1 MIMFFGPIIAFVL
14 ILYFILFVIA
24 FLIPTLG
31 ILGIFKIAK
40 RIPKPSTQFLTY
52 RLDHIGDPFPDT
64 DIFVSDYTKY
74 LLETWSKTPR
84 KDLFRIL
91 VRTAGTLYTTHN
103 FVPLKPDTPQEN
115 DAILQGRYRDQ
126 LIRGIETG
134 LDAPHILAVIQTA
147 FTESYT
153 ELLRKLPPSSFTED
167 ITNESMPM
175 FTVPLYDMVRN
186 PGQTV
191 ADVIKP
197 FQSKEIQQRK
207 LFSGLREQLNRNL
220 YEASGVDCPAPE
232 KKLIHPWQYE
242 GSAGDIVKA
251 YLGYTPLQ
259 YIFDQHVPFPIT
271 DERRFEHWSIV
282 GSSGSGK
289 TQTLQHIIMHDLM
302 RPDPPSLVIIDS
314 QGDML
319 WKIQH
324 LKLFADDPDRL
335 IIIDPQYDPSLNIF
349 DMTTDRLRGYSPILR
364 EQVEAGIFE
373 LYQYIFGAIAS
384 EMTSKQGTAFVFVV
398 RLMLAVEGATLHTLL
413 DLMED
418 QSKSFKDS
426 PFFEYAPK
434 LDDTART
441 FFQNQFFN
449 KTAFGQT
456 KQQLARRLYAI
467 LSVPAFNRSFAAQK
481 NKLDMFTALQSG
493 KVVLVNTAKNLLK
506 TDASAL
512 FGRYMIA
519 QVMAAI
525 FERVVL
531 PPQDRKSTFL
541 IIDESAEYIDENL
554 ESLLTQA
561 RKYRLGALFAF
572 QHMQQLTP
580 ALRSAVATNT
590 TIKFAGGVSD
600 QDARTFDADMR
611 TSAQFITSMKK
622 HTKSTEFAAYIRND
636 TPTAVR
642 LEIPFGTL
650 EAAPRMTEEEHRTLI
665 DRNRARYSSDFHKP
679 TPPPPPP
686 KTFDPA
692 NDSIPRSS
700 DY

>member
-1 MIMFFGPIIAFVL
+1 MFFGPIIAIAFVM
-14 ILYFILFVIA
+14 FFAGFVIM
-24 FLIPTLG
+24 FLVPTLG
-31 ILGIFKIAK
+31 IIGALKIHR
-40 RIPKPSTQFLTY
+40 RIARPSTKILTD
-52 RLDHIGDPFPDT
+52 RLDEIIDPFPDT
-64 DIFVSDYTKY
+64 DMFVRDYTKY
-74 LLETWSKTPR
+74 LLETWTKTPR

-103 FVPLKPDTPQEN
+103 FVPLKPDAPQAN

-126 LIRGIETG
+126 LIRGIETA
-134 LDAPHILAVIQTA
+134 LDAPRILSIIQNA
-147 FTESYT
+147 FTEAFT
-153 ELLRKLPPSSFTED
+153 ELLRKLPASSFTND
-167 ITNESMPM
+167 ISNEKIPM
-175 FTVPLYDMVRN
+175 FTVPLYDMMRN

-191 ADVIKP
+191 ADIIKP
-197 FQSKEIQQRK
+197 FQSLDIQQRK
-207 LFSGLREQLNRNL
+207 LFAGLREQLNRNL
-220 YEASGVDCPAPE
+220 YETSGQKAPAPE
-232 KKLIHPWQYE
+232 HKLIHPYDYQGTPRE
-242 GSAGDIVKA
+242 TVTA

-271 DERRFEHWSIV
+271 DERRFEHWV
-282 GSSGSGK
+282 VCGGTGHGK
-289 TQTLQHIIMHDLM
+289 SQTLQHIIMHDLM
-302 RPDPPSLVIIDS
+302 RPDPPSLIIIDS

-324 LKLFADDPDRL
+324 LKIFADDPDRL
-335 IIIDPQYDPSLNIF
+335 IIIDPQYDPALNIF
-349 DMTTDRLRGYSPILR
+349 DMTTDRLRGYSPIVR

-426 PFFEYAPK
+426 PFYAHAPK
-434 LDDTART
+434 LDDTARA
-441 FFQNQFFN
+441 FFENQFFN

-481 NKLDMFTALQSG
+481 NKLDMFTALQTG
-493 KVVLVNTAKNLLK
+493 KVVLVNTSKNLLK

-519 QVMAAI
+519 QVMAAT

-531 PPQDRKSTFL
+531 PPQDRKPTFL

-600 QDARTFDADMR
+600 QDARTLDADMR
-611 TSAQFITSMKK
+611 TSAQFITSMHK
-622 HTKSTEFAAYIRND
+622 HSKSTEFAAYIRND
-636 TPTAVR
+636 TPTAIR

-650 EAAPRMTEEEHRTLI
+650 EAAPRMTPDEHKALI
-665 DRNRARYSSDFHKP
+665 ERNRLRYSDLFTGSGKKVSPKKIVLPPDDNI
-679 TPPPPPP
+679 TPS
-686 KTFDPA
+686 T
-692 NDSIPRSS
+692 